1 MYTIREAA
9 HRAGVTPEVL
19 RAWERRYGVVT
30 PERTASGYR
39 LYDDAAIARLRSM
52 RRLIDQGW
60 TASSAAQHIVT
71 APDAGVL
78 TDPSKSQPDAT
89 ATEMA
94 QRFVTAAAAMNAAGV
109 EAVLDEM
116 LSRASFE
123 VAVDRYLFPAL
134 RALGDEW
141 AEGDLSVAAE
151 HAASAAVHRRLG
163 AAFDAAASGT
173 HDQSPVLVG
182 LAPGARHEF
191 GALAFAVA
199 ARRSGLPVEYLGPDL
214 PVEDWER
221 AGRATGARAVI
232 IGVPTEGDV
241 AAGRA
246 VARGLERD
254 GASRVVVAFG
264 GDGSTSLPRSERLPE
279 GLSAAVDELRNRLGT
294 PLTGGT

>member
-78 TDPSKSQPDAT
+78 TPSASQPDAT

-134 RALGDEW
+134 RALGDAW

-163 AAFDAAASGT
+163 AAFDAAASRT

-246 VARGLERD
+246 VARRLESDGL
-254 GASRVVVAFG
+254 SWVVAFG
-264 GDGSTSLPRSERLPE
+264 GDGAASLPRSERLPE
-279 GLSAAVDELRNRLGT
+279 GLSFAVDELRNRLGT
-294 PLTGGT
+294 R

>member
-1 MYTIREAA
+1 
-9 HRAGVTPEVL
+9 VTPEVL
-19 RAWERRYGVVT
+19 RAWERRYGVVV

-39 LYDDAAIARLRSM
+39 LYDDGAIALLRTM

-60 TASSAAQHIVT
+60 TASSAAQHLLAV
-71 APDAGVL
+71 PDAGES
-78 TDPSKSQPDAT
+78 TDPAGAQADAM
-89 ATEMA
+89 ATEMTR
-94 QRFVTAAAAMNAAGV
+94 QFVDAASRMNAAAV
-109 EAVLDEM
+109 EAALDEM

-134 RALGDEW
+134 RALGDAW
-141 AEGDLSVAAE
+141 AEGNLSVAAE
-151 HAASAAVHRRLG
+151 HAASAAVQRRLG
-163 AAFDAAASGT
+163 AAFDAAGSGM
-173 HDQSPVLVG
+173 HDEAPVLVG

-199 ARRSGLPVEYLGPDL
+199 ARRAGLPVEYLGPDL

-221 AGRATGARAVI
+221 AGRETGAQAVV